1 MQLKNCLPLL
11 QLVAAAQCSL
21 AADSSS
27 QLELSG
33 LSVIPHVQSREM
45 RYRREPDFSLGA
57 RVQLFLR
64 NAGTADLS
72 LAPDKVIR
80 LRGKSPE
87 QLLTDDEWTWHD
99 FPSAWSNAPLVLR
112 PGALTVWSFNGK
124 QAPWGV
130 GTSAALVVGNKDLKF
145 DIAEPRAW
153 LSAVTFLGSPTNPYP
168 DSLIFHVANRTAG
181 PLRLE
186 ACRLWLPRD
195 NQSWRVL
202 LPQPWFTNF
211 NAFPADAIIPA
222 GDKGGA
228 RVHTGTLPLSYA
240 AVEARLVGP
249 DVNPVTLW
257 AHLRIKR
264 EVFDIS
270 GGWVASKLSSSNTL
284 HAEPYLRTLRR
295 MHINTGHISDTPGYT
310 DQDGADGLYTRYP
323 LKYFNKLEPFS
334 HYDTDSMLPRIHAV
348 EFLGEPQY
356 GGGRPVPPI
365 DVWQKLAPYQGT
377 RLPTTVTHSEERIWR
392 YYAGLSDFPHYDAY
406 RVTAPAPDAWGKY
419 DRWNGQAI
427 RWGAPLETIG
437 EMTRSLRDLNRPG
450 PVAYWSQGPNGG
462 WDSNGGRQR
471 TSPTPDELRAQAYH
485 ALSSR
490 ITSLYWF
497 NLSLKSLL
505 KFPDLIEP
513 ITRVD
518 REIRMLED
526 FYLAGDVV
534 SHERVLRDGKPD
546 WDLDVLGGSRGAVMF
561 ALDLDY
567 KPDPVEK
574 VFQFGPPRE
583 IRFPFRLPKYARNPV
598 EVFRVDADGTSAV
611 DHTAK
616 EGALEIRDRVSR
628 VAIYVAAPRVGER
641 ERIEARRKALL
652 AEEDALKFDPG
663 RNASD
668 LAVLKELVDPA
679 RK

>member
-45 RYRREPDFSLGA
+45 RYRRELDFSLGA

-186 ACRLWLPRD
+186 ACRLWLPKD
-195 NQSWRVL
+195 NPSWRVL

-240 AVEARLVGP
+240 AVEARLVGHQRSALAIGP
-249 DVNPVTLW
+249 QGFARIETETRRAAERAHGSALVLGAMRVRRIFDERQVMSLAHRPEAIHVTGMPEKMDRQHRLGARRDGALDQVWIQIAGRVLRVHIDRLGADVRDGPTGGNESERSGNDLVAGLDVEQAQGQVQRRRAAVDRDRVPRAAEFRKVLLELLHIRSQAETALVQSTGDGRVNFGAKR
-257 AHLRIKR
+257 AHLRR
-264 EVFDIS
+264 EV
-270 GGWVASKLSSSNTL
+270 
-284 HAEPYLRTLRR
+284 
-295 MHINTGHISDTPGYT
+295 
-310 DQDGADGLYTRYP
+310 
-323 LKYFNKLEPFS
+323 
-334 HYDTDSMLPRIHAV
+334 
-348 EFLGEPQY
+348 
-356 GGGRPVPPI
+356 
-365 DVWQKLAPYQGT
+365 
-377 RLPTTVTHSEERIWR
+377 
-392 YYAGLSDFPHYDAY
+392 
-406 RVTAPAPDAWGKY
+406 
-419 DRWNGQAI
+419 
-427 RWGAPLETIG
+427 
-437 EMTRSLRDLNRPG
+437 
-450 PVAYWSQGPNGG
+450 
-462 WDSNGGRQR
+462 
-471 TSPTPDELRAQAYH
+471 
-485 ALSSR
+485 
-490 ITSLYWF
+490 
-497 NLSLKSLL
+497 
-505 KFPDLIEP
+505 
-513 ITRVD
+513 
-518 REIRMLED
+518 
-526 FYLAGDVV
+526 
-534 SHERVLRDGKPD
+534 
-546 WDLDVLGGSRGAVMF
+546 
-561 ALDLDY
+561 
-567 KPDPVEK
+567 
-574 VFQFGPPRE
+574 
-583 IRFPFRLPKYARNPV
+583 
-598 EVFRVDADGTSAV
+598 
-611 DHTAK
+611 
-616 EGALEIRDRVSR
+616 
-628 VAIYVAAPRVGER
+628 
-641 ERIEARRKALL
+641 
-652 AEEDALKFDPG
+652 
-663 RNASD
+663 
-668 LAVLKELVDPA
+668 
-679 RK
+679 